1 MSTTDGSSKVVE
13 VGTRIGKD
21 VIISSVDHVIKALL
35 TSDSTCNRF
44 RRHDYDSIGVI

>member
-1 MSTTDGSSKVVE
+1 MSAKDGSGKVVE

-35 TSDSTCNRF
+35 NLPSNRF
-44 RRHDYDSIGVI
+44 RRHGL